1 MDHVS
6 DGVYLSYAHGKFGR
20 GGSQMGSPLNQILVE
35 EIGKF
40 DEPTP
45 RYTTVQDVH
54 RSGMSRGDSNVISP
68 CSKTKTAKLFNHI
81 HHPTS

>member
-35 EIGKF
+35 GLRE
-40 DEPTP
+40 
-45 RYTTVQDVH
+45 
-54 RSGMSRGDSNVISP
+54 
-68 CSKTKTAKLFNHI
+68 
-81 HHPTS
+81 